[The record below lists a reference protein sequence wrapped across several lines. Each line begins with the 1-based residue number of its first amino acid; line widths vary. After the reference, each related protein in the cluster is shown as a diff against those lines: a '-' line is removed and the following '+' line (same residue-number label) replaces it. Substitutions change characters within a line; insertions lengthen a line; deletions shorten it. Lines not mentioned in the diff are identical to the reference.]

1 MMPLVPDE
9 PTPDARLAPVQ
20 RRTVAVVVTA
30 QVFGGLGLAA
40 GVSVGVLIARQMLDS
55 ALLAGVPLAAGTAG
69 GAAAA
74 IGLSRLMGRE
84 GRRPGLVTGY
94 ALGATGSATVVLAAQ
109 TQSFLLLCL
118 GMAVFGSGNVASL
131 LARYAGADLAPAH
144 SRGRALSLVLFAT
157 TFGAVAGPTLV
168 GPTRAAAEAWG
179 LPALTG
185 PFLLAAVAYL
195 VAAAVLAVLL
205 RPDPLLLA
213 RAQAAGAAEPAG
225 ATEPAE
231 AAAPPARA
239 GSGSWAA
246 VVRGRA
252 ALGLLAIVAAQF
264 VMVLMMTMTPV
275 HMADHGHG
283 LTVIGFVISA
293 HIAGMYAL
301 SPVAGWLTD
310 RMGRVATIVAG
321 AGVLAAAGVLGGIA
335 DPDARVALTLSLFL
349 LGLGWSLVLVAGSTL
364 LTDSV
369 PLDLRAQ
376 AQGNADLLVGVS
388 ATVAAAGS
396 GVVLDLAGWVAV
408 ASVTV
413 AAAVLTA
420 TVAVARH
427 GTAVPVRP

>member
-1 MMPLVPDE
+1 
-9 PTPDARLAPVQ
+9 
-20 RRTVAVVVTA
+20 
-30 QVFGGLGLAA
+30 
-40 GVSVGVLIARQMLDS
+40 
-55 ALLAGVPLAAGTAG
+55 
-69 GAAAA
+69 
-74 IGLSRLMGRE
+74 
-84 GRRPGLVTGY
+84 
-94 ALGATGSATVVLAAQ
+94 
-109 TQSFLLLCL
+109 
-118 GMAVFGSGNVASL
+118 MAVFGSGNVASL

-168 GPTRAAAEAWG
+168 GPTRTAAEAVG
-179 LPALTG
+179 LPALAG

-205 RPDPLLLA
+205 RPDPLMLA
-213 RAQAAGAAEPAG
+213 RAQPV
-225 ATEPAE
+225 E
-231 AAAPPARA
+231 AATTAAPGASVVPPARA

-310 RMGRVATIVAG
+310 RVGRVATIVAG
-321 AGVLAAAGVLGGIA
+321 AGMLAAAGLLGGIA
-335 DPDARVALTLSLFL
+335 DPDARAALTVSLFL

-369 PLDLRAQ
+369 PLHLRAQ
-376 AQGNADLLVGVS
+376 AQGNADLLVGAS

-396 GVVLDLAGWVAV
+396 GVVLDLAGWAAV
-408 ASVTV
+408 AAVTV

-427 GTAVPVRP
+427 GTAVTVRP